1 MDRLKDTETNNQLF
15 LYNQVK
21 DFIENNFHIKLSF
34 QQKLQLKYM
43 LDKTVQDELYRLY
56 SFNKMID

>member
-21 DFIENNFHIKLSF
+21 DFIENNFHIKLSV

-56 SFNKMID
+56 SFN